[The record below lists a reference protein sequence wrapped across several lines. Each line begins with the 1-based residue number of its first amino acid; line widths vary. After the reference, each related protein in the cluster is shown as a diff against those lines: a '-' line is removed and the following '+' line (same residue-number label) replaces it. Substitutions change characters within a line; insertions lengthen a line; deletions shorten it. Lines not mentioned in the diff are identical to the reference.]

1 MLTLELSRARLLVA
15 DTKGLAVQRRPIP
28 LWRKAPELEQS
39 AAPSERNGFTLVPC
53 GADLVLFGGG
63 VYGEAYHVSQS
74 RELTVSISRAEA

>member
-28 LWRKAPELEQS
+28 LWRQAPELEQS

-63 VYGEAYHVSQS
+63 VYGEAYYVSQS
-74 RELTVSISRAEA
+74 RRRRISRAEA

>member
-74 RELTVSISRAEA
+74 RRRRISRAGA